1 MKARWLLA
9 LGILWA
15 TVAGASADRLL
26 AGVFQDHMVVQ
37 RDRPIEIW
45 GRAAAGEQLSV
56 SFGGQVASAVPA
68 SDGAWRVRLPGLPAG
83 GPHRL
88 EVRSADGTAQVV
100 VDVLVGDVWLC
111 SGQSNMVL
119 QVNRALDSR
128 AEIAGA
134 TDARIRMLTIPNA
147 TSTSPLQEFSQAG
160 EWQVTSPETVANFSA
175 LCYFFARELRR
186 TIDVPMGLVN
196 ASWGGSAISSWM
208 DEASLRAVGGL
219 DEPLAVLA
227 DYRASPERA
236 NARWGQYWEKWWR
249 ARSGDAP
256 GAEPWHAAIDASWHP
271 VPRLDAWES
280 WENSGLDSFNGMVWF
295 QTTVTLTA
303 AQAAQPAVLHLGAIE
318 DIDQTFVNG
327 RPIGNTS
334 EPGVLREYPLPRD
347 VLRAGAN
354 DILINVLDTYGT
366 GGLHGPAE
374 HYVIEFA
381 DGTRMPLDQAWRY
394 RSVDPRMGYPPRSPW
409 GTTGGLTTIA
419 NAMIAPLGRSS
430 FRGVLWYQGESDV
443 ERADGYARRLT
454 ALMGDWR
461 GRFGEP
467 LPFLVVQL
475 AAYGSP
481 ATMPVD
487 SRTALLRDEQ
497 RRAVD
502 TDKQAALVVTVDIGE
517 RTDIHPANK
526 QEVARRA
533 ARAARN
539 LVYGEQIYPSGPQ
552 PQLATRR
559 GDTIVVQLR
568 DVDGALVTYSAA
580 RPTGF
585 ELCAGAPPAC
595 RYVDGKVRGSEVVLD
610 AAGIAADRVR
620 FCWADSPVCNL
631 YDTSGQ
637 PVVPFELAIGPS
649 SATIGT
655 AQHP

>member
-1 MKARWLLA
+1 MKTRWLVA
-9 LGILWA
+9 LGMLWA
-15 TVAGASADRLL
+15 TAAGASADRLL

-45 GRAAAGEQLSV
+45 GEATAGAQLSV
-56 SFGGQVASAVPA
+56 LLGGHSASAIAAGDGTWRAQLPA
-68 SDGAWRVRLPGLPAG
+68 MPAG

-88 EVRSADGTAQVV
+88 VVRTTAGLAQVIE
-100 VDVLVGDVWLC
+100 DVLVGDVWLC

-119 QVNRALDSR
+119 QVHRALDSR

-134 TDARIRMLTIPNA
+134 TDAHIRMLTVPNEI
-147 TSTSPLQEFSQAG
+147 SPSPLREFRRTV
-160 EWQVTSPETVANFSA
+160 EWQVTSPDTVANFSA
-175 LCYFFARELRR
+175 LCYFFGRELRR
-186 TIDVPMGLVN
+186 TVDVPLGLVN

-208 DEASLRAVGGL
+208 DEASLRAIGGL

-227 DYRASPERA
+227 EYHASPARA
-236 NARWGQYWEKWWR
+236 NARWGQYWEQWWR
-249 ARSGDAP
+249 SRSGDTP
-256 GAEPWHAAIDASWHP
+256 GAEPWHAAVDASWQP
-271 VPRLDAWES
+271 VPRLDAWET
-280 WENSGLDSFNGMVWF
+280 WEKSGLDSFNGMVWF
-295 QTTVTLTA
+295 QTSVTLTA
-303 AQAAQPAVLHLGAIE
+303 AQATQSAVLHLGGIE
-318 DIDQTFVNG
+318 DVDQTFVNG
-327 RPIGNTS
+327 HPIGNTA
-334 EPGVLREYPLPRD
+334 EPGALREYPLPID
-347 VLRAGAN
+347 TLRAGAN
-354 DILINVLDTYGT
+354 VVLINVLDTYGT
-366 GGLHGPAE
+366 GGLHGPSDRYAI
-374 HYVIEFA
+374 HLA
-381 DGTRMPLDQAWRY
+381 DGTRVPLEQAWRY
-394 RSVDPRMGYPPRSPW
+394 HSVDPRMGYPPRAPW
-409 GTTGGLTTIA
+409 EATGGLTTIA

-502 TDKQAALVVTVDIGE
+502 ADPQAALVVTVDIGE

-533 ARAARN
+533 ARAARKIA
-539 LVYGEQIYPSGPQ
+539 YGEQVFPSGPQ

-559 GDTIVVQLR
+559 GDTVAVQWR

-595 RYVDGKVRGSEVVLD
+595 RYVDGQVRGSEVVLD
-610 AAGIAADRVR
+610 TAGIAADRVR

-631 YDTSGQ
+631 HDSSGQ
-637 PVVPFELAIGPS
+637 PAVPFELAISPS
-649 SATIGT
+649 SATTGS
-655 AQHP
+655 AQQP